1 MVHMGLHD
9 IFATYS
15 HFSIR
20 QLCVRRFLLAAV
32 AGIVLGVISVGG
44 WEGGRRAG
52 TAEEVI
58 NTVSSRVF

>member
-1 MVHMGLHD
+1 MVHMGLRD
-9 IFATYS
+9 IFAT
-15 HFSIR
+15 HPLFSTQ

-44 WEGGRRAG
+44 WEGGGRAG